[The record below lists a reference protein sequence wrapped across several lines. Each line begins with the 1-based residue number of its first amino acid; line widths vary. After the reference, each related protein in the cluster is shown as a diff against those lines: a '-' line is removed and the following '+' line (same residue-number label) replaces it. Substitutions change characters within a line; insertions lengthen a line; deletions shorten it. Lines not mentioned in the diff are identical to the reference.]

1 MMTVN
6 AGGPFGPCRP
16 ETKMKRPIPANDPL
30 PALTAPEREAFSA
43 ALTLDRQLCFAVHA
57 AAHAFQRAYKPLLE
71 RLNLT
76 YPQYLVMLLLWE
88 QGPMGV
94 KALGEALTLDSG
106 TLSPL
111 IKRLE
116 QAGHVERRRDAADE
130 RQVTVS
136 LTPSGAALRDEAVG
150 VFAAIAGKTG
160 CSAED
165 ADGLRDRLHSLRQA
179 LEG

>member
-1 MMTVN
+1 
-6 AGGPFGPCRP
+6 
-16 ETKMKRPIPANDPL
+16 MKRENPQNDPL
-30 PALTAPEREAFSA
+30 PLLGDEERRAFSA

-57 AAHAFQRAYKPLLE
+57 AAHAFQRAYKPLLD
-71 RLNLT
+71 RLKLT

-111 IKRLE
+111 LKRLE
-116 QAGHVERRRDAADE
+116 QAGHVERRRDPRDE
-130 RQVTVS
+130 RQVTIHPTAQG
-136 LTPSGAALRDEAVG
+136 LALREDAVR

-160 CSAED
+160 CDAAE
-165 ADGLRDRLHSLRQA
+165 ADMLRDRLTALRQS
-179 LEG
+179 LGG